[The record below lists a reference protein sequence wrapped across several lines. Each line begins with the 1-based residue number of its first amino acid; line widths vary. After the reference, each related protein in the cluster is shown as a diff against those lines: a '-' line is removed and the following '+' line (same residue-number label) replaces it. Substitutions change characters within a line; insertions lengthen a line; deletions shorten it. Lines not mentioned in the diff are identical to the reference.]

1 MAHKFREIWDYE
13 NIKCELE
20 NVIDTLN
27 ISRMP
32 TTSEINLA
40 TGDYSLVN
48 AIKRHGGFQWWS
60 IQLGIKQSE
69 CETRT
74 GYEGEIKVKELLES
88 KGYEVKK
95 MPVKYPYDL
104 LVNDNIKIDV
114 KTAHKHKSN
123 TGWASYSFG
132 LEKENPTCDIYYI
145 WCIEDNKML
154 IIPSK
159 FLHQKQLCI
168 TDKKSKYDKF
178 IDRFD
183 YIDKYDKFYKKI
195 TI

>member
-1 MAHKFREIWDYE
+1 MASTNYTTNLQLSSWDE
-13 NIKCELE
+13 NDKPERL
-20 NVIDTLN
+20 D
-27 ISRMP
+27 
-32 TTSEINLA
+32 
-40 TGDYSLVN
+40 
-48 AIKRHGGFQWWS
+48 F
-60 IQLGIKQSE
+60 
-69 CETRT
+69 
-74 GYEGEIKVKELLES
+74 
-88 KGYEVKK
+88 
-95 MPVKYPYDL
+95 
-104 LVNDNIKIDV
+104 VNDNIKIDV
-114 KTAHKHKSN
+114 KTAHKYKSN
-123 TGWASYSFG
+123 TGFASYSFR

-183 YIDKYDKFYKKI
+183 YIDEYDKFYKKI